1 MENGILDV
9 LTEGIIVVDDSGVV
23 KTFNRKAREIFFGM
37 EELSGAE
44 YDSGI
49 LESRDIVILAI
60 TSLGQDDGHLDKA
73 LLEKMGIT
81 TKLNQG
87 TAIVAIGKID
97 DGDLALVKT
106 ISVDEIGTKLEMTKV
121 YENRRISVQI
131 DLKDRHIDIL
141 VDGRNYPIQ
150 FIQSF
155 GHMVVIDGR
164 TGKVKFVQSHGYSF
178 RKESIGDLLRG
189 RTFQGKGSKSNVNL
203 IGMPLVHVLNEPE
216 LVSKLSN
223 TASGASKGFES
234 KYMNIHGRPVL
245 CSLRG
250 IRTKEGANRALLVVE
265 DVSEF
270 NMLIRE
276 RNTALRELENIREK
290 LLVSKNSDLLPEIIG
305 SSISMNRVKQLAKSA
320 SASKSTV
327 LLLGESGTGK
337 NVVAE
342 AIHKNSSVSEQP
354 FIQVNCGAL
363 PEHLIESELF
373 GYASGA
379 FSGASSKGKPG
390 FFELAN
396 GGVLFL
402 DEVGEIPP
410 HVQVKLLHAIQHC
423 QFFRVGGTKPVSIKV
438 RIIAA
443 TNKNLDD
450 EVLEGRFREDL
461 YYRLNVLR
469 ITIPPLRERRE
480 DIRELVENLMP
491 RICSRLDMKFHEIS
505 PDALYMLQNH
515 NFPGNV
521 RELENILERAINL
534 AHSGLIL
541 PEHLLLDTLGKKVN
555 YIKTPSEIKP
565 LKEVVQ
571 QAEKTE
577 IMKALNRTEGDREL
591 AIKDLGIGK
600 SSFYEKIKKYNI
612 SY

>member
-1 MENGILDV
+1 
-9 LTEGIIVVDDSGVV
+9 
-23 KTFNRKAREIFFGM
+23 
-37 EELSGAE
+37 
-44 YDSGI
+44 
-49 LESRDIVILAI
+49 
-60 TSLGQDDGHLDKA
+60 
-73 LLEKMGIT
+73 
-81 TKLNQG
+81 
-87 TAIVAIGKID
+87 
-97 DGDLALVKT
+97 
-106 ISVDEIGTKLEMTKV
+106 MTKV

-250 IRTKEGANRALLVVE
+250 GIRTKEGANRALLVVE

-276 RNTALRELENIREK
+276 RNTALRELENIREKK

-423 QFFRVGGTKPVSIKV
+423 QFFS
-438 RIIAA
+438 
-443 TNKNLDD
+443 
-450 EVLEGRFREDL
+450 
-461 YYRLNVLR
+461 
-469 ITIPPLRERRE
+469 
-480 DIRELVENLMP
+480 ELVVL
-491 RICSRLDMKFHEIS
+491 S
-505 PDALYMLQNH
+505 Q
-515 NFPGNV
+515 
-521 RELENILERAINL
+521 L
-534 AHSGLIL
+534 A
-541 PEHLLLDTLGKKVN
+541 
-555 YIKTPSEIKP
+555 
-565 LKEVVQ
+565 
-571 QAEKTE
+571 
-577 IMKALNRTEGDREL
+577 
-591 AIKDLGIGK
+591 
-600 SSFYEKIKKYNI
+600 
-612 SY
+612 